1 MFLNPWYSGQGP
13 GSGGGA
19 GTQQQQ
25 QPQGPQH
32 HQVGVTSSA
41 PNTPAKTHGLHASPA
56 PFLKV
61 RDNGFT
67 HDYRTTP
74 THTPH
79 NTPIHKGH
87 VVNRNLNNHH
97 HAPLSDEGSP
107 LGSLEGEEDE
117 EGWYG
122 SGGSPLGGVALSEE
136 QHAHLH
142 AMQEGLRPGW
152 TVHMTPEGRFYY
164 CK

>member
-13 GSGGGA
+13 GGGAGGGA
-19 GTQQQQ
+19 AQQSQ
-25 QPQGPQH
+25 
-32 HQVGVTSSA
+32 QVGVASSA
-41 PNTPAKTHGLHASPA
+41 PATPAKTVHNQPHASPA

-67 HDYRTTP
+67 HDYRTSN
-74 THTPH
+74 TPH
-79 NTPIHKGH
+79 NTPIHKG
-87 VVNRNLNNHH
+87 VVANRNLNHV
-97 HAPLSDEGSP
+97 PLSDEGSP

-136 QHAHLH
+136 QNAHLG